1 MVRTPAVPVNGNAL
15 IWARQHVGL
24 DIHSVADRLQVRPER
39 VDHWERNLEPPSLAR
54 LRQVADLYGQ
64 TIAFFMRP
72 TLPEVDGSSRPP
84 DFRGQGATTP
94 SLALMREMDR
104 ALHRRKV
111 FLELGSP
118 ADFALD
124 DFVFDSP
131 EEAGE
136 RLRARLAVSD
146 DYASTDSGK
155 ALKQWITLVENLG
168 VLVFQMSRV
177 EPRECQG
184 LSLFY
189 SPMPIVILNGA
200 DDANVRSFTL
210 FHELGH
216 ILHRS
221 GALCE
226 LEADNEVER
235 ECNAFAASFLLP
247 REPFLRKMGQAKD
260 PLTLLGATA
269 QHFGVSWSAV
279 AVRLRTLGL
288 ITQQQLD
295 NQLQIAARVAAENLE
310 RRREKAR
317 ASKGGPPHH
326 VLKLRN
332 LGPRYVE
339 SVLDAFHENRISATD
354 ASYFLESKQGVIAKM
369 ERELIKGVTAE

>member
-1 MVRTPAVPVNGNAL
+1 MVRTPVVPINGNAL
-15 IWARQHVGL
+15 SWARRHVGL
-24 DIHSVADRLQVRPER
+24 DIHSVADRLQIRPER
-39 VDHWERNLEPPSLAR
+39 VDLWERNLEPPSLAR

-64 TIAFFMRP
+64 TVAFFMRP
-72 TLPEVDGSSRPP
+72 TLPAADDSARPP
-84 DFRGQGATTP
+84 DFRGQGARSP

-104 ALHRRKV
+104 ALQRRNV
-111 FLELGSP
+111 FLDVGAP
-118 ADFALD
+118 FDFALD
-124 DFVFDSP
+124 DFAFDDA

-136 RLRARLAVSD
+136 RLRERLAVPD
-146 DYASTDSGK
+146 NFGSTDSAK

-177 EPRECQG
+177 EPGECQG

-200 DDANVRSFTL
+200 DEANVRSFTL

-216 ILHRS
+216 LLHRS

-226 LEADNEVER
+226 LESDNEVER

-247 REPFLRKMGQAKD
+247 KEPFLRMMGQSKE
-260 PLTLLGATA
+260 PLSLLGAAA

-279 AVRLRTLGL
+279 AVRLRTLRL
-288 ITQQQLD
+288 ITQDQLD
-295 NQLQIAARVAAENLE
+295 SQLHIAGRVAAENLE

-369 ERELIKGVTAE
+369 ERELVKGATAE